1 MIGLIVLWFIALVA
15 IAAVCFFFE
24 RWILGCISVVMIL
37 ISFFFFV
44 FLKPWAFVDNY
55 ELGYKF
61 DMRSGAITVLDNP
74 GFHAV
79 VPIFESVHTID
90 TRPRQVCINVGGD
103 GTVADSSSA
112 NRRVLNCKLV
122 QFDKKG
128 LNLFLE
134 WHGRADYSG
143 ATLDDL
149 LKIYAYDGSGKGYP
163 FLKVLRELKAGEE
176 FDVSAPTSPAVP
188 APAAATTEG

>member
-1 MIGLIVLWFIALVA
+1 MVGLIVLWFLALIV
-15 IAAVCFFFE
+15 IGVVSFFYK
-24 RWILGCISVVMIL
+24 RWIIMGITAITLVV
-37 ISFFFFV
+37 SFFFLV
-44 FLKPWAFVDNY
+44 FFKPWAFVDNY

-103 GTVADSSSA
+103 GTTADSSSA

-176 FDVSAPTSPAVP
+176 FDVATPAPTVVP
-188 APAAATTEG
+188 AAPTEG